1 MAAMSMKRMRM
12 MRKMTTLRCMVAV
25 AETEGF
31 SWAWAW
37 VEKRVLRSPVSR
49 LVQREGAGG
58 GSYSLLCREIR
69 LFINVTG

>member
-1 MAAMSMKRMRM
+1 
-12 MRKMTTLRCMVAV
+12 MVAV